1 MGQRYRVRAVK
12 CQLLVASFFVMVL
25 GVSLTILTIITYYGK
40 HFTVISEV
48 SLERNLYKRTLLHR
62 GVFFAGICLS
72 ILLIVA
78 ALLSVVATVRELESA
93 MAAVFFCFG
102 VVFCASVKA
111 TYWSITNGIVAEDAM
126 MDVYDIVYED
136 VRSNS
141 SNTRRQELHTIHKT
155 FLCCGKKPP
164 FGEASRIE
172 KEMCQSEAVGTE
184 KDCLEEIQNFLKK
197 HMTFVSV
204 LMTITIFFM
213 VNICVLWYLPVFPL
227 NQQKQKCKSSFMDG
241 RIILQKWQHS
251 ASQKNPTLF

>member
-1 MGQRYRVRAVK
+1 MGQRYRVRAMK

-25 GVSLTILTIITYYGK
+25 GVSVTILTIITYYGK

-48 SLERNLYKRTLLHR
+48 SLETNLYKRTFLHR
-62 GVFFAGICLS
+62 GVFYAGICLS

-102 VVFCASVKA
+102 VVFCASVKT

-172 KEMCQSEAVGTE
+172 KEMCQSETVGTTE

-213 VNICVLWYLPVFPL
+213 VYGMSLTLFLWYAIHFKKSLDRKGKYTLP
-227 NQQKQKCKSSFMDG
+227 KQ
-241 RIILQKWQHS
+241 
-251 ASQKNPTLF
+251 

>member
-48 SLERNLYKRTLLHR
+48 SLETNLYKRTLLHR

-72 ILLIVA
+72 ILLIIA

-155 FLCCGKKPP
+155 FLCCGKKLP

-184 KDCLEEIQNFLKK
+184 KVYGMSLTLF
-197 HMTFVSV
+197 
-204 LMTITIFFM
+204 
-213 VNICVLWYLPVFPL
+213 LWYAIHFKKSLDRKGKYTLP
-227 NQQKQKCKSSFMDG
+227 KQ
-241 RIILQKWQHS
+241 
-251 ASQKNPTLF
+251 

>member
-48 SLERNLYKRTLLHR
+48 SLETNLYKRTLLHR

-72 ILLIVA
+72 ILLIIA

-155 FLCCGKKPP
+155 
-164 FGEASRIE
+164 
-172 KEMCQSEAVGTE
+172 
-184 KDCLEEIQNFLKK
+184 DCLEEIQNFLKK

-213 VNICVLWYLPVFPL
+213 VYGMSLTLFLWYAIHFKKSLDRKGKYTLP
-227 NQQKQKCKSSFMDG
+227 KQ
-241 RIILQKWQHS
+241 
-251 ASQKNPTLF
+251 

>member
-1 MGQRYRVRAVK
+1 MGQRYRVRAMK

-25 GVSLTILTIITYYGK
+25 GVSVTILTIITYYGK

-48 SLERNLYKRTLLHR
+48 SLETNLYRRTFLHR

-111 TYWSITNGIVAEDAM
+111 TYWSITNSIVAEDAM

-213 VNICVLWYLPVFPL
+213 VYGMSLTLFLWYAIHFKKSLDRKGKYTLP
-227 NQQKQKCKSSFMDG
+227 KQ
-241 RIILQKWQHS
+241 
-251 ASQKNPTLF
+251 

>member
-48 SLERNLYKRTLLHR
+48 SLETNLYKRTLLHR

-72 ILLIVA
+72 ILLIIA

-93 MAAVFFCFG
+93 MAA
-102 VVFCASVKA
+102 
-111 TYWSITNGIVAEDAM
+111 AEDAM

-155 FLCCGKKPP
+155 FLCCGKKLP

-213 VNICVLWYLPVFPL
+213 VYGMSLTLFLWYAIHFKKSLDRKGKYTLP
-227 NQQKQKCKSSFMDG
+227 KQ
-241 RIILQKWQHS
+241 
-251 ASQKNPTLF
+251 